1 MSMIMMRD
9 YDILP
14 EAMQKKIKSSLKKA
28 SPAKPTLSLTM
39 WIGFWSLVFCTM
51 IMIVATFTSAIQPL
65 LNLPA
70 YDAAADIAE
79 IKQDLDQA
87 VTALEAA
94 E

>member
-1 MSMIMMRD
+1 MMRD
-9 YDILP
+9 YDILS
-14 EAMQKKIKSSLKKA
+14 EAMQKKTKRSLSPEKKST
-28 SPAKPTLSLTM
+28 KPTLSLPM

-51 IMIVATFTSAIQPL
+51 IVIVATFTSAIQPL

-70 YDAAADIAE
+70 YDASADIAE